1 MDKGKMGVLIDNQ
14 YNRLEIP
21 LSRIEQTAQAILDAL
36 DFPEGELSILIVD
49 DSQIA
54 HLNEQYLNRI
64 GPTNVIAFPMHE
76 GRFSSLSPQL
86 LGDVVISAETAEKE
100 GQLAGIDSENR
111 FFELL
116 IHGVLHL
123 FGYDHENDPKDAL
136 KMEKKSRELFRS
148 ISLKPRAV

>member
-1 MDKGKMGVLIDNQ
+1 M
-14 YNRLEIP
+14 
-21 LSRIEQTAQAILDAL
+21 SRIEQTAQAILDAL

-49 DSQIA
+49 DPQIA

-64 GPTNVIAFPMHE
+64 GPTNVIAFPMQE
-76 GRFSSLSPQL
+76 GRFSSLSPHL

-100 GQLAGIDSENR
+100 GQLAGIDSESR
-111 FFELL
+111 FIELL

-136 KMEKKSRELFRS
+136 KMEEKSRELFRS
-148 ISLKPRAV
+148 ISLKPQAV

>member
-1 MDKGKMGVLIDNQ
+1 M
-14 YNRLEIP
+14 P

-64 GPTNVIAFPMHE
+64 GPTNVIAFPMQE

-100 GQLAGIDSENR
+100 GQLAGINSESR
-111 FFELL
+111 FIELL

-136 KMEKKSRELFRS
+136 KMEEKSRELFRS
-148 ISLKPRAV
+148 ISLKTQAV

>member
-1 MDKGKMGVLIDNQ
+1 MGVLINNQ

-64 GPTNVIAFPMHE
+64 GPTNVIAFPMQE

-100 GQLAGIDSENR
+100 GQLAGIDSESR
-111 FFELL
+111 FIELL

-123 FGYDHENDPKDAL
+123 FGYDHENNPKDAL
-136 KMEKKSRELFRS
+136 KMEEKSRELFRS
-148 ISLKPRAV
+148 ISFKTRAV

>member
-1 MDKGKMGVLIDNQ
+1 MGVLIDNQ
-14 YNRLEIP
+14 YNRLEMP

-64 GPTNVIAFPMHE
+64 GPTNVIAFPMQE

-100 GQLAGIDSENR
+100 GQLAGINSESR
-111 FFELL
+111 FIELL

-136 KMEKKSRELFRS
+136 KMEEKSRELFRS
-148 ISLKPRAV
+148 ISLKTQAV